1 MNLEAVADVMGLL
14 ARLYPN
20 YNLTP
25 ETIEAYALVLGDVPP
40 DLLRMAAINLA
51 GQAREFFPP
60 AGVIRAAAFEL
71 VEQVD
76 SVPSA
81 GEAWGEVCAVWRGR
95 KREELHPLIHR
106 AVEAMGGWKQL
117 GLSENP
123 MADRAH
129 FLKVYDVLLE
139 RKRADVRMLPQV
151 KQHVAALAA
160 TNGQARVLDGLQAVT
175 AKLTAG
181 NGKTSGR

>member
-1 MNLEAVADVMGLL
+1 MNLEAVADIMGLL

-20 YNLTP
+20 FNLTP
-25 ETIEAYALVLGDVPP
+25 ETIEAYALVLSDIPP
-40 DLLRMAAINLA
+40 DLLRVAAINLA
-51 GQAREFFPP
+51 SRNTFFP
-60 AGVIRAAAFEL
+60 AASELRTAAFEL
-71 VEQVD
+71 IEQV
-76 SVPSA
+76 SAVPSA
-81 GEAWGEVCAVWRGR
+81 GEAWGQVCAVWRGR
-95 KREELHPLIHR
+95 NRDELDPLIHR

-139 RKRADVRMLPQV
+139 RQRADVRMLPEV
-151 KQHVAALAA
+151 RGAVAQLAA
-160 TNGQARVLDGLQAVT
+160 NNGAVQVQAGITAVT

-181 NGKTSGR
+181 NGKASGR